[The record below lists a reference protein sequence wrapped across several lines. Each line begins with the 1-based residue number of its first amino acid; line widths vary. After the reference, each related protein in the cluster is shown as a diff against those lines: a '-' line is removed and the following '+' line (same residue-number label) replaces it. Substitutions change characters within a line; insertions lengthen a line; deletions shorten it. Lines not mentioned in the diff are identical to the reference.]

1 MEELTTKGSA
11 ILASAEFS
19 DVLCDRIGRP
29 RVRERF
35 SPELKAALATM
46 KRTTWHPRAMW
57 IEVLRAVVSVHNDP
71 LASHAD
77 LAECGKA
84 ICEDAA
90 STFMKLILKIMT
102 PRLFAKKFPDFW
114 VRDMRGGVM
123 TVDPSELTHNRFVAH
138 LVDVDGFE
146 HVGPA
151 GCGFIGFAM
160 EKITGGPVNIVV
172 SPWSLER
179 PGPAEVRWDVSW

>member
-1 MEELTTKGSA
+1 MEELATRGSA

-19 DVLCDRIGRP
+19 DVLCDRAGQP

-35 SPELKAALATM
+35 SPELRAALLTM
-46 KRTTWHPRAMW
+46 KRTTWHPRAHW
-57 IEVLRAVVSVHNDP
+57 IEVLRAVVSVHSDP
-71 LASHAD
+71 IASRAD

-90 STFMKLILKIMT
+90 NTFMKLILKIMT

-123 TVDPSELTHNRFVAH
+123 TVDPSELEHNRFVAY
-138 LVDVDGFE
+138 LKDVDGFD

-151 GCGFIGFAM
+151 GSGFIGFAM

-179 PGPAEVRWDVSW
+179 PGPAEMRWDVSW